1 MCGVQANRWLSLR
14 LELMG
19 ESVVFL
25 TAVMASVLLQANAGL
40 AGLAITSSLNMCGF
54 LNWMVRSVSEME
66 VGTSPSSYTQALC
79 RHAKSYTLKS
89 RPYLGCRHCGG
100 IYSKDSGERSCRRC
114 SWVAFAVAALRLA
127 ELGWCA
133 TCPKWTYVSLEAA
146 CLARCFHVSPSCRR

>member
-1 MCGVQANRWLSLR
+1 MCGQANRWLSLR

-66 VGTSPSSYTQALC
+66 V
-79 RHAKSYTLKS
+79 
-89 RPYLGCRHCGG
+89 RPF
-100 IYSKDSGERSCRRC
+100 S
-114 SWVAFAVAALRLA
+114 FAVCICMPQSSAGSSSQVLWVFCVILRCHRASEGLA
-127 ELGWCA
+127 ITSSLNMCGFLDWMVRS
-133 TCPKWTYVSLEAA
+133 VSEMEV
-146 CLARCFHVSPSCRR
+146 RCWL

>member
-1 MCGVQANRWLSLR
+1 MWGVQANRWLSLR

-66 VGTSPSSYTQALC
+66 VCSSQQLPRPCPVVPRLQAL
-79 RHAKSYTLKS
+79 RWNLTVRTRESAVVADVY
-89 RPYLGCRHCGG
+89 
-100 IYSKDSGERSCRRC
+100 KDCIGSC
-114 SWVAFAVAALRLA
+114 SIVA
-127 ELGWCA
+127 
-133 TCPKWTYVSLEAA
+133 S
-146 CLARCFHVSPSCRR
+146 

>member
-1 MCGVQANRWLSLR
+1 MTAISELWKLVSSSDMCAVAQANRWLSLR

-66 VGTSPSSYTQALC
+66 VRPDHVTEC
-79 RHAKSYTLKS
+79 RIVH
-89 RPYLGCRHCGG
+89 LGQ
-100 IYSKDSGERSCRRC
+100 
-114 SWVAFAVAALRLA
+114 
-127 ELGWCA
+127 
-133 TCPKWTYVSLEAA
+133 
-146 CLARCFHVSPSCRR
+146 HVSHDIGMLCALQIL

>member
-1 MCGVQANRWLSLR
+1 MYAVSQANRWLSLR

-66 VGTSPSSYTQALC
+66 VRLVLSLFRKRPWMQFWLSASVGSLCLCLKCLEHHGNLPSLACMHGWSSP
-79 RHAKSYTLKS
+79 
-89 RPYLGCRHCGG
+89 
-100 IYSKDSGERSCRRC
+100 
-114 SWVAFAVAALRLA
+114 
-127 ELGWCA
+127 
-133 TCPKWTYVSLEAA
+133 
-146 CLARCFHVSPSCRR
+146 